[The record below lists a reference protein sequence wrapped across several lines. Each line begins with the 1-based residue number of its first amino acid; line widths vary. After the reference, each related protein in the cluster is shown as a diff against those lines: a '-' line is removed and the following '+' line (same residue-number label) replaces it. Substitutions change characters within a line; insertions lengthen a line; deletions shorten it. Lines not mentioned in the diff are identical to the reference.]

1 MHGFSE
7 VPWDQDNRV
16 ARFWSERM
24 HPSEGL
30 QHEAGLRLR
39 PTKPG
44 SGRLLQFFA
53 QNRDSWL
60 LSPEPVGSAVR
71 KRWTSC
77 GNLPS
82 TGLRQA
88 RLSADQEL
96 GVASNQ

>member
-1 MHGFSE
+1 MHISE
-7 VPWDQDNRV
+7 
-16 ARFWSERM
+16 M
-24 HPSEGL
+24 L
-30 QHEAGLRLR
+30 QCQGR
-39 PTKPG
+39 PGPKRTQPG
-44 SGRLLQFFA
+44 SGRRLQFFA

-88 RLSADQEL
+88 KLFADQEL
-96 GVASNQ
+96 GVAGKH